1 MLKYSFRPVL
11 KYNLLTGYLNYYNF
25 LLHSFYIEKM
35 SNPTIKR
42 REMKFSK
49 LCDNLNIK
57 LIKGTKSNISYMKKY
72 IMTMENTLKQSLLTQ
87 ISKTNI
93 LPIF

>member
-1 MLKYSFRPVL
+1 
-11 KYNLLTGYLNYYNF
+11 
-25 LLHSFYIEKM
+25 M
-35 SNPTIKR
+35 SNPTIKE

-57 LIKGTKSNISYMKKY
+57 LIEGTKSNISYMKKY
-72 IMTMENTLKQSLLTQ
+72 IMTMENTLKPSLLTQ

-93 LPIF
+93 LPIFLIIF